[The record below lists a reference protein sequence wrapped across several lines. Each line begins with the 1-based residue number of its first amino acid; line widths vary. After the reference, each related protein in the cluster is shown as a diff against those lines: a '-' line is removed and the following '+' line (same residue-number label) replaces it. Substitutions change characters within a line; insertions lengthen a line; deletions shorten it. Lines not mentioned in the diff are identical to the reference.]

1 MNNSYFGSYEGPTKY
16 KDEDGN
22 EREIPKRWN
31 SSNAFVY
38 ESQELEEIFGNV
50 HPGNCAITEEMKK
63 FNTPEELIQYGD
75 SLP

>member
-38 ESQELEEIFGNV
+38 ES
-50 HPGNCAITEEMKK
+50 
-63 FNTPEELIQYGD
+63 
-75 SLP
+75 